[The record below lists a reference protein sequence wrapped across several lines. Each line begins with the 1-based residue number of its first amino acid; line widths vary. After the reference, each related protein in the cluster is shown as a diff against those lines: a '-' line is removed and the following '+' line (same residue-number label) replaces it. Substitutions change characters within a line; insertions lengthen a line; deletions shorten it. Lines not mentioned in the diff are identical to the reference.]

1 MDGYAAQLQAE
12 AAESEG
18 ILPQRSEPSSPQT
31 GPETNTSDLVPS
43 FSSMFGFAASW
54 GKRLQTEF
62 QLDHF
67 VDQVKKQSEEVTKAY
82 TQDIAEF
89 AQAVKVGATR
99 GMDELSTRF
108 TQLKTDLES
117 ELQPEQTSRAVGGTE
132 TAAQDQ
138 KVHSQNMFGG
148 IGRHFQVDA
157 LMQQQEKAKRLMSK
171 LGSDLE
177 DLLRD
182 AIVIEA
188 PGSGSTEEQKSAARK
203 IIYDRR
209 MAQLAAIRESEDTY
223 LVDPREMSEFKTF
236 EEAFVMDQG
245 MLQVAQLLAENPAMA
260 GIHAKLVSEKVGEN
274 EFWTR
279 YFFRAWMVE
288 QEEVR
293 RKKLVEAAV
302 AATAEDEFSWDAEE
316 EDEDE
321 EDSKSKGKTA
331 ETGAAKDGSAE
342 VSKTMEPKT
351 VGSADAAADAAAPQ
365 PAVMSEEL
373 KADNSNASASVNKA
387 DKTAGKPAAAAAGA
401 QADKADGAKPD
412 SNDDAWDE
420 WE

>member
-18 ILPQRSEPSSPQT
+18 ILPQCSEPSSPQT

-54 GKRLQTEF
+54 GKRLQTEL

-108 TQLKTDLES
+108 TQLKTDLEA
-117 ELQPEQTSRAVGGTE
+117 ELQPEQKSRAVDGTE
-132 TAAQDQ
+132 TEAQDQ

-260 GIHAKLVSEKVGEN
+260 GIHAKLVGEKVEEN

-331 ETGAAKDGSAE
+331 ETGAAKNGSAE

-351 VGSADAAADAAAPQ
+351 VDSTDAAGDVAAPQ
-365 PAVMSEEL
+365 PAAISEES
-373 KADNSNASASVNKA
+373 KADNSNASASVDKA
-387 DKTAGKPAAAAAGA
+387 DKTAGKPAAAAAA